1 MSMIV
6 LHLRWN
12 DAGAEQ
18 YHRMLELLPQE
29 VGLPESGLHSRDLRH
44 RGRAILDVEV
54 WGDDDSAQRFL
65 DQLPAL
71 SRAAGLEEPQVVAFC
86 LPAMY
91 AAVYARDAARLAA
104 ARVAAPAIPTQRGAR
119 EEETVSPVPAAGP
132 QAG

>member
-18 YHRMLELLPQE
+18 HHRMLELLPE
-29 VGLPESGLHSRDLRH
+29 EPGLPGSGLFSRELRH

-54 WGDDDSAQRFL
+54 WGDEDAAQRFL
-65 DQLPAL
+65 DRLPAV

-104 ARVAAPAIPTQRGAR
+104 GAATPAIPAQRRAREDEAAPA
-119 EEETVSPVPAAGP
+119 PVPAARP
-132 QAG
+132 PAG